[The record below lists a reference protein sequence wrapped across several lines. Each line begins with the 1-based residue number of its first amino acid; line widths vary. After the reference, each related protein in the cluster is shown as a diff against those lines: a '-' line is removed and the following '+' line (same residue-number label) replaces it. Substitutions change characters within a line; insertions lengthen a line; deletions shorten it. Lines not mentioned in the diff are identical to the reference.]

1 MKQFFKQSVPSMINV
16 KFLLQT
22 TIVAISIVYY
32 FIFPVNKIVNIIIDE
47 YIMILLTIL
56 SVIIYFYFKRKL
68 SGKQLYEFIPNT
80 NYVPI
85 KSTIIFFAIFQVID
99 YISEDGII
107 EVISLWF
114 MYWIFGLFAYFLTHI
129 INFYKNYQAYK
140 KQGLI

>member
-1 MKQFFKQSVPSMINV
+1 MINT

-22 TIVAISIVYY
+22 TAISIATVYY
-32 FIFPVNKIVNIIIDE
+32 FVFPVNKIVNIIVNE

-56 SVIIYFYFKRKL
+56 ALIIYLYFKRKL

-85 KSTIIFFAIFQVID
+85 KSTLVFFVIFQVVD
-99 YISEDGII
+99 YIYEDGII
-107 EVISLWF
+107 GVISLWF
-114 MYWIFGLFAYFLTHI
+114 MYWIFGLFAYYLTHI

-140 KQGLI
+140 KQGLM